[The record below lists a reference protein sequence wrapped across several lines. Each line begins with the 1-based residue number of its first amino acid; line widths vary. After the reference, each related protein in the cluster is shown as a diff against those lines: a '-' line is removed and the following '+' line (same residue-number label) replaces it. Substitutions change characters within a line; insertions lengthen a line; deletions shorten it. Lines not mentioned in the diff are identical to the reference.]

1 MSSLG
6 KRFIAALVAA
16 QDPMALLEHGRI
28 DQLFKGTEVDLFAFV
43 VEFTK
48 KYKALPQPDT
58 IEAHTGEELPD
69 VDEPAAYY
77 FDLLGQR
84 HIEHSL
90 KQAMKKAAELLQ
102 PDLKDPE
109 AALETITEAVMQ
121 LIAQKQ
127 QRLVVDFR
135 DAYDTIMADYTAK
148 YQQEDE
154 HGVRL
159 GWPTIDDMAGGLVHG
174 DMLSIVGRPAQGK
187 TMQMLYCAHHAWKVQ
202 QRRVLFVS
210 MEMKPLPI
218 QQRLTALQGHLPMSK
233 VKNAELSTKHLDK
246 LKFAL
251 TEIKGYGA
259 PLWVVDGNF
268 TATVEDIWMLARQ
281 LGPDAIYIDGGYL
294 LKHPRERDRFKRVA
308 ENADLIKQDL
318 SDIAPVACSWQ
329 FSRSASKKG
338 QGKTKGSK
346 PAEEAGLEDIGYTD
360 AIGQASSLVLGL
372 FEEESVETIKQRRVQ
387 ILKGR
392 NGEIGSFMTRWNWL
406 TMDFT
411 EVLAQELSEL
421 KFV

>member
-1 MSSLG
+1 MTTLG
-6 KRFIAALVAA
+6 KRFIAALVAEGSVVG
-16 QDPMALLEHGRI
+16 LLEYGAIEHVFRAGEVT
-28 DQLFKGTEVDLFAFV
+28 LFEFVSAFAR
-43 VEFTK
+43 
-48 KYKALPQPDT
+48 KYQALPQPET

-69 VDEPAAYY
+69 VAEPASYY
-77 FDLLGQR
+77 FDLLELR

-90 KQAMKKAAELLQ
+90 KRAMKQASDHLQ
-102 PDLKDPE
+102 PDEKDPE
-109 AALETITEAVMQ
+109 AALATITEAVMK

-135 DAYDTIMADYTAK
+135 DAYDTIMADYVAK
-148 YQQEDE
+148 FTEEEDY
-154 HGVRL
+154 GVRL
-159 GWPTIDDMAGGLVHG
+159 GWSTLDDMAGGLVRG
-174 DMLSIVGRPAQGK
+174 DMLSVVGRPAQGK

-210 MEMKPLPI
+210 MEMKPLTI
-218 QQRLTALQGHLPMSK
+218 QQRLTALHAHLPMSK
-233 VKNAELSTKHLDK
+233 VKNAELSTKHLDR
-246 LKFAL
+246 LKGAL
-251 TEIKGYGA
+251 LEIQNHA
-259 PLWVVDGNF
+259 SPFWVVDGNF

-281 LGPDAIYIDGGYL
+281 LAPEAIYVDGSYL

-318 SDIAPVACSWQ
+318 SDLAPVACSWQ
-329 FSRSASKKG
+329 FARGVARKAKKN
-338 QGKTKGSK
+338 GKIGD
-346 PAEEAGLEDIGYTD
+346 EVGLEDIGYTD
-360 AIGQASSLVLGL
+360 AIGQASSLVIGL

-392 NGEIGSFMTRWNWL
+392 NGEIGEFLTRWDWL

-411 EVLAQELSEL
+411 EVVEEELAEL

>member
-1 MSSLG
+1 MTTLG
-6 KRFIAALVAA
+6 KRFIAALVAESSVVG
-16 QDPMALLEHGRI
+16 LLEYGAI
-28 DQLFKGTEVDLFAFV
+28 DHVFRAGEVPLYEFVSAFAR
-43 VEFTK
+43 
-48 KYKALPQPDT
+48 KYHALPQPET

-69 VDEPAAYY
+69 AGEPHGYY
-77 FDLLGQR
+77 FDLLELR

-90 KQAMKKAAELLQ
+90 KRAMKQASDCLQ
-102 PDLKDPE
+102 PDEKDPK
-109 AALETITEAVMQ
+109 AALEAVSDAVMQ

-135 DAYDTIMADYTAK
+135 DAYDTIMADYVAK
-148 YQQEDE
+148 FTQEDD
-154 HGVRL
+154 HGVHL
-159 GWPTIDDMAGGLVHG
+159 GWATLDDMAGGLVLG

-187 TMQMLYCAHHAWKVQ
+187 TMQMLYCAHHAWKTQ

-210 MEMKPLPI
+210 MEMKPLTI
-218 QQRLTALQGHLPMSK
+218 QQRLTALHAHLPMTK
-233 VKNAELSTKHLDK
+233 VKNAELSTKHLAR
-246 LKFAL
+246 LKGAL
-251 TEIKGYGA
+251 LEIKSHVA
-259 PLWVVDGNF
+259 PFWVVDGNF

-281 LGPDAIYIDGGYL
+281 LAPEAIYVDGGYL
-294 LKHPRERDRFKRVA
+294 LKHPRERDRYKRVA

-329 FSRSASKKG
+329 FSRNASRKAKSSKK
-338 QGKTKGSK
+338 QDD
-346 PAEEAGLEDIGYTD
+346 AGLEDIGYTD

-372 FEEESVETIKQRRVQ
+372 FEEDSVETIKQRRVS

-392 NGEIGSFMTRWNWL
+392 NGEIGQFSTRWNWL

-411 EVLAQELSEL
+411 EILVEQLAEL

>member
-6 KRFIAALVAA
+6 KRFIAALVAEGEA
-16 QDPMALLEHGRI
+16 MALLEHGPI
-28 DQLFKGTEVDLFAFV
+28 GQLFKGTEVELFGFV
-43 VEFTK
+43 AEFAK
-48 KYKALPQPDT
+48 KYKKLPKPDT

-69 VDEPAAYY
+69 ADEPAQYY
-77 FDLLGQR
+77 FDLLQLR
-84 HIEHSL
+84 HVEHSL
-90 KQAMKKAAELLQ
+90 KQAMKQAADQLQ
-102 PDLKDPE
+102 PDEKDPE

-135 DAYDTIMADYTAK
+135 DAYEAILADYAAK
-148 YQQEDE
+148 FQEDE
-154 HGVRL
+154 EYGVRL
-159 GWPTIDDMAGGLVHG
+159 GWPTIDDMAGGLVPG

-187 TMQMLYCAHHAWKVQ
+187 TMQMLYCAHHAWKMQ

-218 QQRLTALQGHLPMSK
+218 QQRLTALQAHLPMSK
-233 VKNAELSTKHLDK
+233 VKNAELSTKHLDRMK
-246 LKFAL
+246 LAL
-251 TEIKGYGA
+251 TEIKGYAA

-281 LGPDAIYIDGGYL
+281 LAPDAIYIDGGYL

-329 FSRSASKKG
+329 FSRNASRK
-338 QGKTKGSK
+338 SK
-346 PAEEAGLEDIGYTD
+346 NSKNNDEVGLEDIGYTD

-372 FEEESVETIKQRRVQ
+372 FEEDSIETIKQRRVQ

-392 NGEIGSFMTRWNWL
+392 NGEIGQFSTRWDWL

-411 EVLAQELSEL
+411 EILVEELGEL